1 MAELEPCFP
10 PSGRALQPT
19 RSGHSTA
26 LASAQHARSCRPS
39 CWVRPRTD
47 DARSTDRRVAV
58 PRQRSAVS
66 RQRGAGR
73 TGMAAVRGCGFD
85 PRLGTERGRGA
96 AGSGGTELLLRA
108 GRQTPAVRFCPPAAS
123 CPIPEGPGA
132 EVALLTASSAHGDI
146 PPRPTSLPSLSRV
159 TYKDFIR
166 CLPVHL
172 SQYILGLLDNKSL
185 KTCASVS
192 KYWAFLAKEVEK
204 EHVCQKAVQKKIL
217 YLQGLCPRGAVSNYA
232 KIVNIAVPQL
242 NEKGCVIKV
251 RDHSPGSKTKE
262 DKEEEIKL
270 QAAYHD
276 LQTDTIQLEE
286 RNVFCGSYSI
296 RVLTDRSDPN
306 RVIHYAGGD
315 LVAIGS
321 ADRKVRIFNVLSMRE
336 VPPLL
341 SGHAGSIKA
350 LLLDEKKGL
359 LLSTSCDLSI
369 RCWNIYSGACMKIFT
384 GHCRT
389 ITCLDLHSK
398 KFVSGGTDG
407 MVKVWNLD
415 SGVCLKTLK
424 HSNIVYAVKMDGTH
438 VVSGCDRGLVKVWHA
453 GTGTLLK
460 QLEGHLGPV
469 RCLSFDQWHLV
480 SGSSDGYV
488 LGWSMV
494 GELKR
499 CLTAFRH
506 PKEVL
511 SLELLYLRVVS
522 SCADGKIRVFNF
534 LTGSC
539 LRVLLGSSRGD
550 PVSFC
555 ASENRMVISAP
566 SSLLMFQ
573 FEDVTWDYTLGAER
587 ELVWKQKQESCPL
600 GTALTPSQQTK
611 SHIASQMRRLKIRAL
626 CNELIKP
633 AACQQQEH
641 LLESRRSS
649 QIQAE
654 QQELFAPDGASE
666 YGTSVLAHPDR
677 QQGEKK
683 GSLSSNKLLLTVSML
698 QKSGKPSFV
707 RSSTKHPAATGKAL
721 ECLLQQQQKRQIYTT
736 PLQQKKDLAAQF
748 QRARSHSDSL
758 TMKRS
763 SVPFET
769 KMLQLKL
776 KNSLHGPTVNSSIPA
791 PCIVRLKTCGAS
803 LQGKKVHGA
812 HSKGTSLP
820 EDRVQH
826 SGTDRTASE
835 QIKSTRV
842 MIPQMKN
849 EAVCRG
855 KKPFCPHAADP
866 SQADSG
872 FRLLTGQQKEARAAA
887 AVAQCQA
894 KQAKLVE
901 DHQRARKKAWLR
913 KAKGL
918 PTVSFTKEGKIFAP
932 ELGHNTFI

>member
-1 MAELEPCFP
+1 M
-10 PSGRALQPT
+10 
-19 RSGHSTA
+19 
-26 LASAQHARSCRPS
+26 LAAP
-39 CWVRPRTD
+39 
-47 DARSTDRRVAV
+47 DRRVAV

-73 TGMAAVRGCGFD
+73 SGMAAVRGCGFD
-85 PRLGTERGRGA
+85 PRLGTERGRGE

-108 GRQTPAVRFCPPAAS
+108 GGQTPAARFCPPAAS
-123 CPIPEGPGA
+123 CPIPEGHGA
-132 EVALLTASSAHGDI
+132 EVASLTASSAHGDI
-146 PPRPTSLPSLSRV
+146 PPCPTSLPSLSRV
-159 TYKDFIR
+159 TYKDLIR

-172 SQYILGLLDNKSL
+172 SRYILGLLDNKSL

-192 KYWAFLAKEVEK
+192 RYWAFLAKEVEK
-204 EHVCQKAVQKKIL
+204 EHACQKVVQKKIL
-217 YLQGLCPRGAVSNYA
+217 YLQGLCPRRAVSNYA
-232 KIVNIAVPQL
+232 KIVNVAIPQL

-251 RDHSPGSKTKE
+251 REHSPGSKTKE
-262 DKEEEIKL
+262 DKEEEKENNL

-286 RNVFCGSYSI
+286 RNVFCGSYNI
-296 RVLTDRSDPN
+296 RVLTNRSDPN

-321 ADRKVRIFNVLSMRE
+321 ADQKVRIFNVLSMRE

-359 LLSTSCDLSI
+359 ILSASCDLSI

-384 GHCRT
+384 GHCRA
-389 ITCLDLHSK
+389 ITCLDLHNK

-424 HSNIVYAVKMDGTH
+424 HSSIVYAVKMDGTH

-453 GTGTLLK
+453 GTGALLK
-460 QLEGHLGPV
+460 ILEGHLGPV
-469 RCLSFDQWHLV
+469 RCLSFGQWHLV
-480 SGSSDGYV
+480 SGSNDGYV

-494 GELKR
+494 GDLQR

-511 SLELLYLRVVS
+511 SLELLCLRVVS

-539 LRVLLGSSRGD
+539 LRVLVGSSRGD

-555 ASENRMVISAP
+555 AAKNRMVINAT

-573 FEDVTWDYTLGAER
+573 FEDVMWDYTRGAER
-587 ELVWKQKQESCPL
+587 EMEWKQKQESSLL

-611 SHIASQMRRLKIRAL
+611 SHIASQMRRLTLKTRAL

-641 LLESRRSS
+641 LLGSRRSS
-649 QIQAE
+649 HTQEE
-654 QQELFAPDGASE
+654 QLFAPDGTSE

-677 QQGEKK
+677 QREEKK
-683 GSLSSNKLLLTVSML
+683 GSMSSDKFLLTISML
-698 QKSGKPSFV
+698 QKSSKPSFV
-707 RSSTKHPAATGKAL
+707 RSTTKHPAATGKAL
-721 ECLLQQQQKRQIYTT
+721 ECLLQQQQKRRIYTT
-736 PLQQKKDLAAQF
+736 PLQQKKELTAQI

-758 TMKRS
+758 TMKRI

-776 KNSLHGPTVNSSIPA
+776 KNSLHGPNVNSSIPA
-791 PCIVRLKTCGAS
+791 PCIVRLKTCSA
-803 LQGKKVHGA
+803 LPQGKKVHGA
-812 HSKGTSLP
+812 HSQGTSLP

-826 SGTDRTASE
+826 SGTHRTASE
-835 QIKSTRV
+835 RINSTHA

-849 EAVCRG
+849 ESVCRG
-855 KKPFCPHAADP
+855 KKPFCPYAADP
-866 SQADSG
+866 SEADSE
-872 FRLLTGQQKEARAAA
+872 FRLLTGQQKEACAAA

-894 KQAKLVE
+894 NQAKLKE

-913 KAKGL
+913 KTKGL

-932 ELGHNTFI
+932 ELGLNTFI